1 MGLDIE
7 VSNAVVLAGSGE
19 ALIEHGSS
27 RRRLLMVGKDLT
39 SMSPTRARV

>member
-1 MGLDIE
+1 M
-7 VSNAVVLAGSGE
+7 SNAVVLAGSGE

-39 SMSPTRARV
+39 SVQSEGKRI